1 MALSASPT
9 PARPRGARAA
19 ALAGAAVAA
28 LGALALW
35 NQAQARRAEREH
47 PPRGRFV
54 VVDGVRLHYLEREG
68 TGDGPPLVLL
78 HGNMTMAEEVE
89 ASGLLDLA
97 AERHRRV
104 VAFDRPGYG
113 YSERPRDRVWAAPAQ
128 ADLLSGA
135 IRRLGLGRPVVAGH
149 SFGAVIALELALRHP
164 GDVGAVALLSGYY
177 YPTARVDVP
186 LLSPPAIPVVGDVMR
201 HTVAPLLL
209 RAAWPG
215 LTRLLFGPAPG
226 NPRFDALKGL
236 VARPGQIRASASES
250 ALLVPTVAAMRQRYG
265 ELRVP
270 LVIAAGADDRY
281 ISTEAQSGRLHRELP
296 GSELRVVPGA
306 GHMLHHAAPREAMA
320 AIGAAAARLAGPVP
334 DRRLAAE

>member
-1 MALSASPT
+1 MTLGTYPAAALPR
-9 PARPRGARAA
+9 RPRAA
-19 ALAGAAVAA
+19 AIAGAAAAA

-47 PPRGRFV
+47 PPRGRYV

-68 TGDGPPLVLL
+68 PGDGPPLVLI
-78 HGNMTMAEEVE
+78 HGNVTMAEEVE

-97 AERHRRV
+97 AERHARV

-128 ADLLSGA
+128 ADLLHKA
-135 IRRLGLGRPVVAGH
+135 IRRLGLERPVVAGH
-149 SFGAVIALELALRHP
+149 SFGAVVALELALRHP
-164 GDVGAVALLSGYY
+164 EDVAAVALLSGYY

-209 RAAWPG
+209 RLGWPG
-215 LTRLLFGPAPG
+215 LMRLLFGPAPT

-236 VARPGQIRASASES
+236 VARPEQIRASASES
-250 ALLVPTVAAMRQRYG
+250 ALLVPTVAALRPRYG

-281 ISTEAQSGRLHRELP
+281 IGTDEQSGRLHRELP
-296 GSELRVVPGA
+296 GSELRVVLGA

-320 AIGAAAARLAGPVP
+320 AIGAAASRATGGAPEE
-334 DRRLAAE
+334 RLAAE